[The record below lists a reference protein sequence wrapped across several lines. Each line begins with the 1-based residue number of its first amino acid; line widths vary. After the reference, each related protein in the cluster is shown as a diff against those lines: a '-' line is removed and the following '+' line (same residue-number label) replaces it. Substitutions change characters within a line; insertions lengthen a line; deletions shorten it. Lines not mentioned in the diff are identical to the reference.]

1 MRVTIVDSNEKM
13 DRELFYKT
21 FAEAI
26 INSMIKKRMK
36 AEKEKKDNDK
46 INR

>member
-1 MRVTIVDSNEKM
+1 MRVIIVDSNEKM

-21 FAEAI
+21 FADAI

>member
-1 MRVTIVDSNEKM
+1 MRVIIVDSNEKM

-26 INSMIKKRMK
+26 LNTMIKRRMK

-46 INR
+46 TNR